1 MHNPI
6 PGTWTAVIFTVSNAP
21 YFGPVQFS
29 YFTQQFHPAG
39 SVSPSSRTL
48 SLDTVSGDELI
59 NIPCTY
65 KVG

>member
-1 MHNPI
+1 M
-6 PGTWTAVIFTVSNAP
+6 IFTVSNAP
-21 YFGPVQFS
+21 YLGPVQFS

-59 NIPCTY
+59 NIPYTY